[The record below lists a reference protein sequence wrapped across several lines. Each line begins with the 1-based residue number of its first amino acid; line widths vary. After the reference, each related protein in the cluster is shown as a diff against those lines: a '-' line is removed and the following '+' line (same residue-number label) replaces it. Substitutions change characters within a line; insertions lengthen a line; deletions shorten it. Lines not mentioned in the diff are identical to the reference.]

1 MEKRRTWNLLVGA
14 VFLMATTAVG
24 PGFLTQTAV
33 FTEQLAASFGF
44 VILMSIILD
53 IGSQLNV
60 WRIIAVSKMRAQ
72 DIANK
77 VLPGL
82 GIFIAFLIVLGGFA
96 FNIGNIAGAGL
107 GTNVLFG
114 ITPEMGAIYTAI
126 IAVFIFLVR
135 EAGKVMDR
143 FVLVMGVILIVLTMY
158 VVLTSAPPVG
168 EAVVKTF
175 VPDQMDFMAIVTIVG
190 GTVGGFI
197 MFSGGHRFL
206 DAGVMGKEVVGEVS
220 KGAIYAIGIASLI
233 RILLF
238 LAALGVIAQGM
249 ALDPA
254 NPPASVFQLAAGE
267 VGYKIFGV
275 VMWAASITSVIGCAY
290 TSISFIRSFHPFIE
304 KNNEWF
310 IIAFIVICTTI
321 FVSIGRPVTLLILAG
336 ALNGLILPIT
346 LGVMLIAAYRPRIV
360 GDYKHPWWMTFI
372 GGVVVISM
380 TYLGVYTL
388 INEIPKLL

>member
-143 FVLVMGVILIVLTMY
+143 FVLVMGIVLIVLTMY

-275 VMWAASITSVIGCAY
+275 VMWAASITSAIGCAY

-380 TYLGVYTL
+380 AYLGVYTL

>member
-143 FVLVMGVILIVLTMY
+143 FVLVMGIVLIVLTMY

-380 TYLGVYTL
+380 AYLGVYTL